1 MLSAIRAWSMIAAA
15 TLLISWRGP
24 EEAAHAP
31 PSDTGPTSS
40 PAQNVSPSAEA
51 GTDQL
56 ARWTLQPSDR
66 GTELVLLGADKI
78 ATMRLICPAGK
89 NQLLVNV
96 PGFRPIPSEDRLS
109 FGGDG
114 NAMTFVADTNGDAER
129 GGISAVSDV
138 SDDLV
143 SLAGRPLSASYSVQK
158 SGPHSP
164 PPTQMLNAFV
174 SACRKGLSAQ
184 APTGEGQAEAV
195 GACSMQGSERLRMTP
210 RRAVGTEPFWAAR
223 TEGRCVIYA
232 HPENQDG
239 TRIWTKYSK
248 GSKGSAA
255 ETWYGSLGKKQFELR
270 IYKQA
275 NCSDGMSDKRYP
287 LAAELLVN
295 GELRRGCAEPA

>member
-15 TLLISWRGP
+15 TLLVSCRGP

-31 PSDTGPTSS
+31 PSDTGPISS
-40 PAQNVSPSAEA
+40 PAQKVPPSTEA
-51 GTDQL
+51 GTDRV

-96 PGFRPIPSEDRLS
+96 PGFRPITSEERLS

-114 NAMTFVADTNGDAER
+114 SAMTFVADTRGDAER
-129 GGISAVSDV
+129 GGISAVSDIP
-138 SDDLV
+138 DDLAN
-143 SLAGRPLSASYSVQK
+143 LAGRPLSASYGVQK
-158 SGPHSP
+158 SGPYSP
-164 PPTQMLNAFV
+164 PPRHMFNAFV
-174 SACRKGLSAQ
+174 GACGEGLSAQ
-184 APTGEGQAEAV
+184 APTDEGQARAV
-195 GACSMQGSERLRMTP
+195 GACSMQGSERLRTTP
-210 RRAVGTEPFWAAR
+210 RRAVGTEPFWTAR
-223 TEGRCVIYA
+223 TEGRCVIYS

-248 GSKGSAA
+248 GSKGSGA
-255 ETWYGSLGKKQFELR
+255 ETWLGSLGKKRFELR
-270 IYKQA
+270 IYEQA

-287 LAAELLVN
+287 LAAELLVS

>member
-1 MLSAIRAWSMIAAA
+1 MLFPIRAWSMIAAA
-15 TLLISWRGP
+15 TLLVSCRGP

-31 PSDTGPTSS
+31 PSDTDPTSS
-40 PAQNVSPSAEA
+40 PARKVSPSSEA
-51 GTDQL
+51 GTDRL

-66 GTELVLLGADKI
+66 GTELVLRGADKI

-96 PGFRPIPSEDRLS
+96 PGFRPITSEERLS

-114 NAMTFVADTNGDAER
+114 NAMTFVADTNGDPER
-129 GGISAVSDV
+129 GGVSAVSEV
-138 SDDLV
+138 PDDLV
-143 SLAGRPLSASYSVQK
+143 SLAGRPLSASYGLQK

-164 PPTQMLNAFV
+164 LPTQMFNAFV
-174 SACRKGLSAQ
+174 RGCRKGLSAQ
-184 APTGEGQAEAV
+184 APTGEGQGEAV

-223 TEGRCVIYA
+223 TEGRCVIYS

-239 TRIWTKYSK
+239 TRIWTKYSR
-248 GSKGSAA
+248 GSKGSGA
-255 ETWYGSLGKKQFELR
+255 ETWSGSLGKKRFELR
-270 IYKQA
+270 IYEQA

-287 LAAELLVN
+287 LVAELSVS